1 MPTADARPSRIP
13 DSLRALRHPP
23 FRLFFTGQLIS
34 LIGTWMQS
42 VAQGWLMHRLTGS
55 ALMLGVL
62 SFAQFAPVLPLAL
75 WAGVIAD
82 RSDKRR
88 LLMWTQGLLL
98 VQAVVLAVVV
108 SLGIVRPWMVVAL
121 AGVYGMV
128 NTFDLPARQS
138 FVIELTGREDLP
150 NGIALNSAA
159 FNAARIL
166 GPAVAGVL
174 VATVG
179 EAGCFWWNA
188 LSFVAVLASLVL
200 MRGPHGRG
208 RAPAAA
214 VSPQARAAGSMREG
228 IAYAWSTTGIRQLLV
243 LLAVCA
249 GLGFQ
254 FNLLLPVYAREVL
267 HAGAQTY
274 GWLFSAFG
282 AGSLVA
288 ALRMAV
294 TRERWTLR
302 RNLQLGLTLGGLGL
316 AGFAWSRWFPAMAL
330 FAALAG
336 FGLILYV
343 SSTNTLIQLTVEDR
357 YRGRVMSLYTL
368 FFIGTSPFG
377 SLFAG
382 AVAERWGAPVA
393 TSLCALVLF
402 GGAVWVSGRL
412 REIAAREAA
421 AAAREPLPEPEATA

>member
-1 MPTADARPSRIP
+1 MPIAAARPSRIP
-13 DSLRALRHPP
+13 DGLRALRHPG

-82 RSDKRR
+82 RSDRR
-88 LLMWTQGLLL
+88 RMLLWTQSLLL

-108 SLGIVRPWMVVAL
+108 SLGIVRPWMVVLL
-121 AGVYGMV
+121 ACVYGMV
-128 NTFDLPARQS
+128 NTFDLPARQA
-138 FVIELTGREDLP
+138 FVIDMTGREDLP

-166 GPAVAGVL
+166 GPAVAGLL

-188 LSFVAVLASLVL
+188 LSFVAVLSSLVI
-200 MRGPHGRG
+200 MRGPHDRT
-208 RAPAAA
+208 RPPAAA
-214 VSPQARAAGSMREG
+214 LVAHAPAAGSMREG
-228 IAYAWSTTGIRQLLV
+228 LAYAWSTTSIRQLLV

-254 FNLLLPVYAREVL
+254 FNVLLPVYAREVL

-288 ALRMAV
+288 AVRMAV

-316 AGFAWSRWFPAMAL
+316 AGFAWSSWFPAMAL
-330 FAALAG
+330 FAAVAG

-368 FFIGTSPFG
+368 FFVGTSPFG

-393 TSLCALVLF
+393 TTICALVLF
-402 GGAVWVSGRL
+402 GGALWVSGRL

-421 AAAREPLPEPEATA
+421 AAEPVPEPEATG